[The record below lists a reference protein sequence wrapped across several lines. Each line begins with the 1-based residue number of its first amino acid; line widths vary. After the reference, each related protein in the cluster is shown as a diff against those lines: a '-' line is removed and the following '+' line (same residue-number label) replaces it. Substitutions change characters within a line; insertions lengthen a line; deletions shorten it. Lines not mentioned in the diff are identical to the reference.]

1 MNFGLT
7 SLAAPQAA
15 SSSVSRYSLTER
27 RVAAVDF
34 FRPFRGTLLVR
45 VRPDQAGIGREA
57 LATDKPFSHAAPYC
71 RLEQLAQEIT
81 IAEAAMSVL
90 RESRV
95 IRHIALETESAEP
108 PIDQVQMRF
117 LAEAALRAN
126 TEAVAHEQHPDHQ
139 LRVDRGPPD
148 LTVKGPQV
156 SAHARQVHEPIN
168 RAQQV
173 IDWNMP
179 FE

>member
-1 MNFGLT
+1 MNFGLA
-7 SLAAPQAA
+7 SLAAPQSA

-27 RVAAVDF
+27 RVAAIASQSTSSDPSAERCLF
-34 FRPFRGTLLVR
+34 D

-95 IRHIALETESAEP
+95 IRHIALEAESAEP
-108 PIDQVQMRF
+108 PIGQVQMHF
-117 LAEAALRAN
+117 LAEPALRAN
-126 TEAVAHEQHPDHQ
+126 TEAVAHE
-139 LRVDRGPPD
+139 
-148 LTVKGPQV
+148 
-156 SAHARQVHEPIN
+156 
-168 RAQQV
+168 
-173 IDWNMP
+173 
-179 FE
+179 